1 MKRPHRSTARG
12 NGLSSVGNRAPP
24 TMVHSLSTTP
34 DVPIACALP
43 PRTRSRSPS
52 LGVMKHCRA
61 NSSGTSPCIRSSRV
75 YVGAVSSVVRLRIGA
90 PSRTLRAA
98 GTSSRIFGA
107 ASPTTGPSGSR
118 RASTSASRATV
129 SRTCCAK
136 SSPTRGGAPTVES
149 KILQVL
155 LECKIDDDRRR
166 HLSGSA
172 RGVTGTMMMG
182 AASSGIALAR
192 KQMVSP
198 TLPRSRWR
206 KRRDRQLSTC
216 RNRAHSCS
224 RTCLVFS
231 QGKSRRRTRN
241 RDHRPGQ
248 ARAGVASLSPL
259 IPAPLRIP
267 LAEFQER

>member
-1 MKRPHRSTARG
+1 MERIIKRGQPGSADDGAFFKHNPGRSYRVRLA
-12 NGLSSVGNRAPP
+12 
-24 TMVHSLSTTP
+24 TT
-34 DVPIACALP
+34 DEVEIAKLGCDEALP
-43 PRTRSRSPS
+43 REQFWYVAMHQIKPGVRRRCFLGGS
-52 LGVMKHCRA
+52 LKDWSTIEDPA
-61 NSSGTSPCIRSSRV
+61 
-75 YVGAVSSVVRLRIGA
+75 
-90 PSRTLRAA
+90 RAA

-206 KRRDRQLSTC
+206 QRRDRQLSTC